1 MDDAPVQQR
10 GQMSAAAPMGPAI
23 LEDPRFNRGTAFT
36 HEERTRLGLDG
47 LLPPAVET
55 LERQVERVLTHLDA
69 KTSDL
74 ERYIYFMGL
83 QDRNETLFFKT
94 LALDPARYIPIVY
107 DPTIAE
113 ACLTYGHIFRRARGM
128 YLSRDMKGRF
138 AEVLKSWPTPVD
150 FICVTSGQRILG
162 LGDIG
167 VNGAP
172 IPIGK
177 LQLYTACAG
186 VPPHGLLPITFD
198 FGTTNAALRADPLY
212 LGLREV
218 PPPPNEVDALV
229 DEFVEAV
236 QMVFPGCCI
245 HFEDW
250 KGSDALRLLA
260 RYRDKALCFND
271 DIQGTA
277 GVTLAGLITALQIK
291 DEPLTAQRVLFL
303 GAGSAGIGIANM
315 LASAMKQGGLSDADA
330 HARISLFDVHGLI
343 EPTRTD
349 LTDEQKAFAHP
360 APPSHDF
367 LDVVRRFKPT
377 ILIGVS
383 TTPHTFTR
391 QVIEAM
397 SEMNER
403 PIIFPLSNPTD
414 KAECTA
420 AEAYEWSRGK
430 ALYAAGVQFPNFEYE
445 GKVYRPG
452 QANNFYIY
460 PALALAI
467 YATKPKRVTDAMWIA
482 AAQATADQ
490 VDQIARDR
498 GMLFPRQDRILE
510 VEVTTAARVAEAIFD
525 AGEAGVDRPVDIRAW
540 LEPQLYTPAYAGGAQ

>member
-1 MDDAPVQQR
+1 MDDAPAQERQR
-10 GQMSAAAPMGPAI
+10 ANASPVGAAV
-23 LEDPRFNRGTAFT
+23 LEDPRRNKGTAFT
-36 HEERTRLGLDG
+36 REERARLGIEG

-69 KTSDL
+69 KTTDL
-74 ERYIYFMGL
+74 ERYIYFAGL

-94 LALDPARYIPIVY
+94 LALDPAHYIPVVY

-113 ACLTYGHIFRRARGM
+113 ACLTYGHIYRRARGM

-138 AEVLKSWPTPVD
+138 AEVLRAWPSPVN

-167 VNGAP
+167 ANGMP

-177 LQLYTACAG
+177 LQLYTACAA
-186 VPPHGLLPITFD
+186 VPPDGLLPVLFD
-198 FGTTNAALRADPLY
+198 MGTTNAALRADPLY

-218 PPPPNEVDALV
+218 PPPPEEVDALA
-229 DEFVEAV
+229 DEFMEAV
-236 QMVFPGCCI
+236 QTVFPGACV

-250 KGSDALRLLA
+250 KGTDAIRLLA
-260 RYRDKALCFND
+260 RYRDKYLCFND

-277 GVTLAGLITALQIK
+277 AVTLAGLITALQIK
-291 DEPLTAQRVLFL
+291 DEPITAQRVLFL
-303 GAGSAGIGIANM
+303 GAGSAGIGIANTIS
-315 LASAMKQGGLSDADA
+315 SAMQLAGLSEADA
-330 HARISLFDVHGLI
+330 RARISLVDVHGLI
-343 EPTRTD
+343 EPSRTD
-349 LTDEQKAFAHP
+349 LTDEQKVYAHP

-367 LDVVRRFKPT
+367 LEVVRRFKPS

-403 PIIFPLSNPTD
+403 PVIFPLSNPTN

-420 AEAYEWSRGK
+420 AEAYEWSGGK
-430 ALYAAGVQFPNFEYE
+430 ALFAAGVQFPDVEYE
-445 GKVYRPG
+445 GHVYRPG

-467 YATKPKRVTDAMWIA
+467 YATKPKRVTDAMWIT

-490 VDQIARDR
+490 VDQILRDR

-510 VEVTTAARVAEAIFD
+510 LEVTTAARVVEAIFD
-525 AGEAGVDRPVDIRAW
+525 AGEATVDRPVDIRAW
-540 LEPQLYTPAYAGGAQ
+540 LEPQLYGFAYSEISQ

>member
-1 MDDAPVQQR
+1 M
-10 GQMSAAAPMGPAI
+10 GQAI
-23 LEDPRFNRGTAFT
+23 LQDPTLNRGTAFT
-36 HEERTRLGLDG
+36 KEERKRLGLEG
-47 LLPPAVET
+47 LLPPSVET

-69 KTSDL
+69 KATDL
-74 ERYIYFMGL
+74 ERYIYFASL

-94 LALDPARYIPIVY
+94 LSLDPAKYIPIVY

-113 ACLTYGHIFRRARGM
+113 ACLTYGHIFRRARGL
-128 YLSRDMKGRF
+128 YLSREMKGRF
-138 AEVLKSWPTPVD
+138 AEVLKSWTKPVR

-167 VNGAP
+167 VNGMP

-186 VPPHGLLPITFD
+186 VPPDGLLPVMFD
-198 FGTTNAALRADPLY
+198 MGTTNNALRADPLY

-218 PPPPNEVDALV
+218 PPRPEEVDALV
-229 DEFVEAV
+229 DEFMAAV
-236 QMVFPGCCI
+236 QTVFPGVCV

-250 KGSDALRLLA
+250 KGTDAIRLLA
-260 RYRDKALCFND
+260 RYRDRYLCFND

-277 GVTLAGLITALQIK
+277 AVTLAGLTTALQIK
-291 DEPLTAQRVLFL
+291 DEPLSAQRVLFL

-315 LASAMKQGGLSDADA
+315 LSSGMQLAGLSEADA
-330 HARISLFDVHGLI
+330 RARISLFDVHGLI
-343 EPTRTD
+343 EPSRTD
-349 LTDEQKAFAHP
+349 LTPEQKVYAHA

-377 ILIGVS
+377 VLVGVS

-403 PIIFPLSNPTD
+403 PIIFPLSNPTN

-420 AEAYEWSRGK
+420 AEAYEWSGGK
-430 ALYAAGVQFPNFEYE
+430 ALYAAGVQFPDFEYE
-445 GKVYRPG
+445 GHVYHPG

-467 YATKPKRVTDAMWIA
+467 YATKPKRVTDAMWIG

-490 VDQIARDR
+490 VDQIARGR

-510 VEVTTAARVAEAIFD
+510 LEVTTAARVAEAIFD
-525 AGEAGVDRPVDIRAW
+525 AGEAGVGRPTDIRAW
-540 LEPQLYTPAYAGGAQ
+540 LEAQLYTPAYSGA